1 MGVMCDK
8 QKDNSLELTILAYGN
23 YLSTLTVSLNPSIG
37 FIKHSEAFIH
47 GQCQLGAGLK
57 RIVLSG

>member
-1 MGVMCDK
+1 MGEMCDK
-8 QKDNSLELTILAYGN
+8 QKDNSLELTIFAYGN
-23 YLSTLTVSLNPSIG
+23 YLSTSIG

-47 GQCQLGAGLK
+47 DQCQLGAGLK